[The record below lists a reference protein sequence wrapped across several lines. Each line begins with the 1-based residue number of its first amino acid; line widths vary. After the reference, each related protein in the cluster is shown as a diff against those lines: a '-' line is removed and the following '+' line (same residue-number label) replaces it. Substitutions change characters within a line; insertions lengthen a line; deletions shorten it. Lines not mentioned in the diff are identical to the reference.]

1 MTQDDIIQFAAALP
15 GVAVETASQAS
26 GAPEVAWGDS
36 FIYFD
41 TEPDLPP
48 DRRFPFAT
56 IVIKDYP
63 GWDEFSDLS
72 RDGVFRLNINV
83 GRGRFQ
89 DLIGYPP
96 AQFASHQAAPDYRA
110 LDTVLPHPTY
120 GQQAWISVVC
130 PGPRTSDLARTL
142 ITEAR
147 DHLADR
153 AKNLENSF

>member
-1 MTQDDIIQFAAALP
+1 VTQDEIIQFAAALP
-15 GVAVETASQAS
+15 GVDVETASQAS
-26 GAPEVAWGDS
+26 GAPQVAWGDS
-36 FIYFD
+36 FIFYDHPGQD
-41 TEPDLPP
+41 TPP

-72 RDGVFRLNINV
+72 RDGVFRLNVNV

-110 LDTVLPHPTY
+110 LDTVLPHPAY
-120 GQQAWISVVC
+120 GQQAWISIVC

-142 ITEAR
+142 MTEAR
-147 DHLADR
+147 GRLADR
-153 AKNLENSF
+153 AGKS

>member
-1 MTQDDIIQFAAALP
+1 MTQDEIIQFAAALP
-15 GVAVETASQAS
+15 NVAVETASQAS
-26 GAPEVAWGDS
+26 GAPQVAWGDS
-36 FIYFD
+36 FIFYDEPRQD
-41 TEPDLPP
+41 TPP

-63 GWDEFSDLS
+63 GFDEFSDLS
-72 RDGVFRLNINV
+72 RDGTFRLNVNV
-83 GRGRFQ
+83 GRRRFEE
-89 DLIGYPP
+89 LIGYPP
-96 AQFASHQAAPDYRA
+96 AQFADHQAAPDYTA

-147 DHLADR
+147 ARQADR
-153 AKNLENSF
+153 PRKS